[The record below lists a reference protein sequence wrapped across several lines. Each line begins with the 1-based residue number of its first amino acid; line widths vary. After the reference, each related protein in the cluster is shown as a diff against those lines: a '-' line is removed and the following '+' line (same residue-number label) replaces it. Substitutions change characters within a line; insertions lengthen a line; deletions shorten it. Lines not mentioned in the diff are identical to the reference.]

1 MIEKYLDFKNF
12 KSYIILL
19 LKGVVDMGKGKVI
32 ITLEEYRLKRG
43 ISKYKIMKNCDVS
56 GTQLNSYCNNKVARI
71 DLPVLARICD
81 YLGCE
86 ISDILKYIPSN
97 E

>member
-1 MIEKYLDFKNF
+1 MSN
-12 KSYIILL
+12 
-19 LKGVVDMGKGKVI
+19 GKII

-43 ISKYKIMKNCDVS
+43 ISKYKIIKNCDVS
-56 GTQLNSYCNNKVARI
+56 ATQLNSYCRNKVARI

-81 YLGCE
+81 YLECE
-86 ISDILKYIPSN
+86 ISDILKYVPGN

>member
-1 MIEKYLDFKNF
+1 MP
-12 KSYIILL
+12 
-19 LKGVVDMGKGKVI
+19 GKVV
-32 ITLEEYRLKRG
+32 ITLEEYRIKKG
-43 ISKYKIMKNCDVS
+43 VSKYKLIKHCDVS
-56 GTQLNSYCNNKVARI
+56 HTQLNSYCNNKVARI

-86 ISDILKYIPSN
+86 ISDILKYILSN

>member
-1 MIEKYLDFKNF
+1 MA
-12 KSYIILL
+12 
-19 LKGVVDMGKGKVI
+19 GRVV
-32 ITLEEYRLKRG
+32 ITLDDLRKQKG
-43 ISKYKIMKNCDVS
+43 ISKYKIIKNCDVS
-56 GTQLNSYCNNKVARI
+56 HTQLNNYCANKVARI

-86 ISDILKYIPSN
+86 IGDILKYIPSD

>member
-1 MIEKYLDFKNF
+1 MAN
-12 KSYIILL
+12 
-19 LKGVVDMGKGKVI
+19 GKVI
-32 ITLEEYRLKRG
+32 ITLEEYRLKHG
-43 ISKYKIMKNCDVS
+43 ISKYRLIKGCDLS
-56 GTQLNSYCNNKVARI
+56 ATQLNSYCNNKVARI

-86 ISDILKYIPSN
+86 ISDILKYIPDN

>member
-1 MIEKYLDFKNF
+1 MVDYFKEALRGEGLVFVANSVMSPAMTKGDGHF
-12 KSYIILL
+12 LTPLIYSRDYIPFLL
-19 LKGVVDMGKGKVI
+19 EQCK
-32 ITLEEYRLKRG
+32 ERQ
-43 ISKYKIMKNCDVS
+43 ISLLVS
-56 GTQLNSYCNNKVARI
+56 LFDI